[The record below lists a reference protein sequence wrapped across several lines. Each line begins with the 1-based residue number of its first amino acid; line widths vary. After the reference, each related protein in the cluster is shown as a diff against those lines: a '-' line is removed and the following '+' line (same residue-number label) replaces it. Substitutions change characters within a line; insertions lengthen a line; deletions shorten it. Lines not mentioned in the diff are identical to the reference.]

1 MDDMERRNAV
11 QYMLMVY
18 LRKRW
23 AKRPEERGTS
33 ECWSKRCAYPQ
44 QGLESPPGLAA
55 SNAAFL
61 ERL

>member
-1 MDDMERRNAV
+1 M

-18 LRKRW
+18 LEGKRW

-33 ECWSKRCAYPQ
+33 EWWPRRRSYPPQ
-44 QGLESPPGLAA
+44 SLESRPGVAA
-55 SNAAFL
+55 SNAALL